1 MQNIWV
7 VKISENHTVFTKE
20 RLLENLP
27 AAFSERANR
36 YLDEE
41 NSLSYLTGR
50 LLLKKALS
58 INGHST
64 SLLEKIHYSEY
75 GKPSLAGHNFSI
87 SHSNGYVVIAFSTE
101 FSVGID
107 IEKKKRIDLEPFNYL
122 FTEPEWESIIK
133 AENSLERFYWFWVR
147 KEALL
152 KAAGCSLK
160 DLKQLEVLEHHGMY
174 QGKRYHFESFDFD
187 ADFNGIVAMEEK
199 VDFDI
204 ELIDLKDLLKE

>member
-7 VKISENHTVFTKE
+7 VRIPENHTVFTKE

-27 AAFSERANR
+27 DAFSERANR

-50 LLLKKALS
+50 LMLKKALS
-58 INGHST
+58 INGFST

-87 SHSNGYVVIAFSTE
+87 SHSNGYVVLAFSTA
-101 FSVGID
+101 FFVGID
-107 IEKKKRIDLEPFNYL
+107 IEKKKNIDLKLFKYL
-122 FTEPEWESIIK
+122 FTELEWKSIIE

-152 KAAGCSLK
+152 KAAGCSLRE
-160 DLKQLEVLEHHGMY
+160 LKQLEVLEHHGIY
-174 QGKRYHFESFDFD
+174 KGKRYHFESFDFD
-187 ADFNGIVAMEEK
+187 TDFNGVVAMEEK
-199 VDFDI
+199 VNFDV
-204 ELIDLKDLLKE
+204 ELIDLKDLLQV